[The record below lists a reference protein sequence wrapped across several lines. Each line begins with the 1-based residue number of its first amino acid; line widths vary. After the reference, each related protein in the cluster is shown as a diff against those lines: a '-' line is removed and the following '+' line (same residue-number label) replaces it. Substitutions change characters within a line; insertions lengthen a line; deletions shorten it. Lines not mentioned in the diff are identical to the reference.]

1 MNSINVIVTRNA
13 IATTMQLNG
22 SVDQACKCQQ
32 HDYKLLKLR
41 GRKEFVSLGELIP
54 WHSPELY

>member
-1 MNSINVIVTRNA
+1 MNSINVIVTRNV
-13 IATTMQLNG
+13 IATATQLNG
-22 SVDQACKCQQ
+22 FDQDKCCL
-32 HDYKLLKLR
+32 HDYQMQKMR